1 MNPGAGFRVDAEEP
15 ADPSPP
21 GSFMTHRAL
30 PLLLLLPVI
39 LLAGGASLPE
49 DGPLP
54 PKKPAGAAAP
64 VPAPKDAPKSEV
76 TSEPPSEDD
85 AASPQVPPTTAV
97 PTPKE
102 KPDEPAPTTA
112 PSTEAEPPAQGKPD
126 TQAPASPDAATK
138 EGEKPEAKSDTTA
151 KTEPAPP
158 APLAIEAEDP
168 KAYAQCLSDLKAMG
182 ATFEETARIDD
193 GKGCGIDKPLVVT
206 DILPGVTLKPKATLR
221 CEAALELA
229 RWTREAVLPAAG
241 TAVPEDGALTTINQ
255 ASSYICRLRNNAAT
269 GKISEHARGNAIDIA
284 SFTFKSGKTIAI
296 QPRDEDSTLTG
307 AFQRAVTATGCL
319 YFETVLDP
327 GSDEAHED
335 HLHFDVL
342 QRRGGYRYCR

>member
-1 MNPGAGFRVDAEEP
+1 MIDR
-15 ADPSPP
+15 
-21 GSFMTHRAL
+21 T
-30 PLLLLLPVI
+30 PLLLLLLPALVF
-39 LLAGGASLPE
+39 LAGASLPA

-54 PKKPAGAAAP
+54 SKKPAETSAPVSRAEAAP
-64 VPAPKDAPKSEV
+64 AKDGEPKAAEDAPGA
-76 TSEPPSEDD
+76 PD
-85 AASPQVPPTTAV
+85 AV

-102 KPDEPAPTTA
+102 KPDEPAASPSAGPA
-112 PSTEAEPPAQGKPD
+112 PKPD
-126 TQAPASPDAATK
+126 S
-138 EGEKPEAKSDTTA
+138 KPEPAAQKPDETPQEPDTTP

-168 KAYAQCLSDLKAMG
+168 KAYAQCLTDLKAMG
-182 ATFEETARIDD
+182 ATFEETGRIDD